1 MWYNKSNIYTMAD
14 SRRLTFGQFRSPM
27 DTSAIL
33 RQDMLKARLEAGD
46 EGLVNYSKE
55 QRSHAVKDRYYS
67 ESAPKRALVLSRLY
81 RQAKEEAKGAKAR
94 GLGAQATQLIA
105 APIQQGTSKL
115 LQQSWLNLID
125 SYGLTLIWINVHVF
139 LRWTVGEKYFC
150 KLGRE
155 WLGGGKMGGAS
166 AAKGAGQSSNLIL
179 GLPAAGLGLLEAG
192 VLAMLDFIL
201 LMLILA
207 SLAIPAFLIYM
218 IINPTEAIDLIGISD
233 LYDLVKAYLL

>member
-1 MWYNKSNIYTMAD
+1 MAD

-33 RQDMLKARLEAGD
+33 RQDMLKTRLEAGD
-46 EGLVNYSKE
+46 KGLVNDSKE
-55 QRSHAVKDRYYS
+55 QRSHTVKDRYYS
-67 ESAPKRALVLSRLY
+67 ESAPKRALVISRLY
-81 RQAKEEAKGAKAR
+81 RQAKEKAKGAKAS
-94 GLGAQATQLIA
+94 GLGAQATQLAA

-155 WLGGGKMGGAS
+155 WLPTSKGGGI
-166 AAKGAGQSSNLIL
+166 AANTGTSQGSGLLL

-192 VLAMLDFIL
+192 VLAMLDLIVLLVIALNIIL
-201 LMLILA
+201 IALIVYIVLHPVD
-207 SLAIPAFLIYM
+207 AI
-218 IINPTEAIDLIGISD
+218 NLIGISGFVD
-233 LYDLVKAYLL
+233 LIKARFGL